1 MSVTIERDTAPPP
14 ETPGRLPLA
23 PAELAGAVGAAC
35 QRIAPLW
42 PLKNFVAVNPFLGFT
57 GNTFHATVA
66 TLHRVAR
73 VGALMPRRF
82 YLEAIRTGAI
92 EDQDLATALSRAP
105 RDWKLPATVEALK
118 SVVDRG
124 KPSAMK
130 HAAHVATV
138 AEVLNELAEGDRQAA
153 RTQFMVDEIS
163 RWCAQYFDLGQSVWR
178 MPSRGLRPFA
188 AWRSYVR
195 NDLNPEVMG
204 IRGFRRIVAE
214 LPAEPVAAIAAVVE
228 RQGVPDRAV
237 QDYLH
242 QALLDI
248 SGWAAYARYLKWKA
262 EMIGGTDDTIEEL
275 LAIRVVWGYTL
286 FAQRND
292 DKFRRAWRD
301 AMAQAALPP
310 QDEKLGDDPD
320 LCTDMVLQ
328 EAYEAAFQ
336 RKLLAKLAR
345 GPAPAPQRRPAIQA
359 AFCID
364 VRSEVYRR
372 AFESLSE
379 EVQTVGFAGFF
390 GFPIK
395 FLRIGEAHGRN
406 HCPVLLNPAFI
417 VREAVA
423 DASLDEETEIMG
435 LRLLRRRVMK
445 AWKSF
450 KLMAV
455 SSFIF
460 VESAGLWYGV
470 KLLSDSLGL
479 TRTVHDPNVDGM
491 DESVIG
497 RLGPSIEPREVSGR
511 MTGFDAKQRIDMA
524 EAVLRAM
531 SMTGPFARLVLLTG
545 HGSTTVNNP
554 HAAGLDCG
562 ACGGYT
568 GEANA
573 RVASQILNLPDVRT
587 GLRARGIDIPDDTWF
602 LGCLH
607 DTCTDEI
614 RIFDARHVPADHAED
629 LEQLQRMLARA
640 SSLTRLERSLLLG
653 VERGG
658 DIDAEVKYR
667 SRDWA
672 QVRPEW
678 ALAGNG
684 AFIAAPR
691 RRTRGIDLDGRAFL
705 HDYDWRQDSGFATLE
720 LIMTAPMVVANW
732 INLQYYG
739 STVNNEA
746 FGCGNKVLHNVTAT
760 IGVLEGNAGDLRV
773 GLPLQS
779 LHDGSRFIHEPVRLN
794 VVIEAPREAI
804 DDIVRQHEMVRQL
817 LDNGWLFLWAM
828 EEGRVSHRYGKGLS
842 WEAIQAAPSPTLR

>member
-1 MSVTIERDTAPPP
+1 MSITVEREAS
-14 ETPGRLPLA
+14 LPQSGSLA
-23 PAELAGAVGAAC
+23 LGPAELAEAVRAAC
-35 QRIAPLW
+35 TRIAPLW

-57 GNTFHATVA
+57 DKTFHATVA

-82 YLEAIRTGAI
+82 YLEAIRAGAI
-92 EDQDLATALSRAP
+92 EDRDMATALAQAP
-105 RDWKLPATVEALK
+105 KDWKLPASVEALR
-118 SVVDRG
+118 SIADRNG
-124 KPSAMK
+124 LSAMK
-130 HAAHVATV
+130 HPAHVATV
-138 AEVLNELAEGDRQAA
+138 VEVLNDLADGDRQVA

-178 MPSRGLRPFA
+178 MPSRGLKPFA

-195 NDLNPEVMG
+195 YDLNPEVMG
-204 IRGFRRIVAE
+204 IAGFRRIVAE
-214 LPAEPVAAIAAVVE
+214 LPADPIAAIGAVIE

-248 SGWAAYARYLKWKA
+248 SGWAAYARYLQWKA
-262 EMIGGTDDTIEEL
+262 EMIGDTDDTIEEL

-286 FAQRND
+286 FAQRTD
-292 DKFRRAWRD
+292 DKFRNAWRE
-301 AMAQAALPP
+301 AMAHAALPP

-320 LCTDMVLQ
+320 LCVDMVLQ

-336 RKLLAKLAR
+336 RKLLAKLA
-345 GPAPAPQRRPAIQA
+345 GEPQKLSSDRPLAQA

-372 AFESLSE
+372 AFESLSDRI
-379 EVQTVGFAGFF
+379 QTFGFAGFF

-417 VREAVA
+417 VCEAVE
-423 DASLDEETEIMG
+423 DATQDEETEIMG

-450 KLMAV
+450 KVMAV

-460 VESAGLWYGV
+460 VESVGLLYGL

-491 DESVIG
+491 SESVID
-497 RLGPSIEPREVSGR
+497 RLGPRIEPREINGR
-511 MTGFDAKQRIDMA
+511 ATGFDKTQRLDMA

-531 SMTGPFARLVLLTG
+531 SMTGPFARLVMLVG

-573 RVASQILNLPDVRT
+573 RTAALILNDPGVRAGLPS
-587 GLRARGIDIPDDTWF
+587 RGITIPDDTWF

-607 DTCTDEI
+607 DTCTDDI
-614 RIFDARHVPADHAED
+614 RIFGEKDVPASHAAD
-629 LEQLQRMLARA
+629 LDQLKAWIARA
-640 SSLTRLERSLLLG
+640 SSLTRLERSSLLG
-653 VERGG
+653 ISKSGNVDE
-658 DIDAEVKYR
+658 AVKYR

-684 AFIAAPR
+684 AFIVAPR
-691 RRTRGIDLDGRAFL
+691 ERTRGIDLGGRAFL
-705 HDYDWRQDSGFATLE
+705 HEYDWQRDPGFKTLE
-720 LIMTAPMVVANW
+720 LIMTAPMVVGNW

-739 STVNNEA
+739 STVNNAA
-746 FGCGNKVLHNVTAT
+746 FGCGNKVLHNVSGT

-779 LHDGSRFIHEPVRLN
+779 LHDGKRFIHEPVRLN
-794 VVIEAPREAI
+794 VIIEAPRDAMN
-804 DDIVRQHEMVRQL
+804 DIIARHDTVRKL
-817 LDNGWLFLWAM
+817 LDNGWLHLWAM
-828 EEGRVSHRYGKGLS
+828 GETGKVSHRYQKALT
-842 WEAIQAAPSPTLR
+842 WAAV

>member
-1 MSVTIERDTAPPP
+1 MSLVIERDAEAAPAA
-14 ETPGRLPLA
+14 LPLDRA
-23 PAELAGAVGAAC
+23 ALAEKVSAAC
-35 QRIAPLW
+35 LRIAPLW

-57 GNTFHATVA
+57 AQSFHATVA

-73 VGALMPRRF
+73 TRALMPRRF
-82 YLEAIRTGAI
+82 YLDAIASGAI
-92 EDQDLATALSRAP
+92 EDADLARALAAAP
-105 RDWKLPATVEALK
+105 RDWQLPPTVEALK
-118 SVVDRG
+118 SVPDRNG
-124 KPSAMK
+124 APGLK
-130 HAAHVATV
+130 HPAHVPTV
-138 AEVLNELAEGDRQAA
+138 AEILTELADGDRLVA

-163 RWCAQYFDLGQSVWR
+163 KWCAAYFDDGQSVWR
-178 MPSRGLRPFA
+178 MPSRSMRPFA
-188 AWRSYVR
+188 AWREYVR
-195 NDLNPEVMG
+195 HDLNPEVMG
-204 IRGFRRIVAE
+204 IAGFRRLVAE
-214 LPAEPVAAIAAVVE
+214 LPSDPILAIGAVIE
-228 RQGVPDRAV
+228 RQGVPERAV

-262 EMIGGTDDTIEEL
+262 EMGGGADDTIEEL

-286 FAQRND
+286 FMQRTD
-292 DKFRRAWRD
+292 DRFRRAWLE
-301 AMAQAALPP
+301 AMAHAALPP
-310 QDEKLGDDPD
+310 LDDKLGDDPD

-328 EAYEAAFQ
+328 EAFEAAVQ
-336 RKLLAKLAR
+336 RKLLARLAR
-345 GPAPAPQRRPAIQA
+345 GPVATSPRRPSVQA

-364 VRSEVYRR
+364 VRSEIYRR
-372 AFESLSE
+372 ALESLSDDI
-379 EVQTVGFAGFF
+379 QTVGFAGFF

-417 VREAVA
+417 IREAVA
-423 DASLDEETEIMG
+423 EASPDEETEIMG

-491 DESVIG
+491 DENVIA
-497 RLGPSIEPREVSGR
+497 RLGPAIEPREVSGR
-511 MTGFDAKQRIDMA
+511 MTGLDAKQRIDQA

-531 SMTGPFARLVLLTG
+531 SMTGPFARLVMLTG

-554 HAAGLDCG
+554 HGSGLDCG

-573 RVASQILNLPDVRT
+573 RVAATILNMPEVRA

-607 DTCTDEI
+607 DTCTDDI
-614 RIFDARHVPADHAED
+614 RIFDTDHIPPSHAED
-629 LEQLQRMLARA
+629 CRRLRGLLARA
-640 SSLTRLERSLLLG
+640 SSLTRLERAALLG
-653 VERGG
+653 IAPGG
-658 DIDAEVKYR
+658 DVDAQVRYR

-678 ALAGNG
+678 ALAGNA

-691 RRTRGIDLDGRAFL
+691 SRTRGIDLGGRAFL
-705 HDYDWRQDSGFATLE
+705 HDYDWREDSGFSTLE

-746 FGCGNKVLHNVTAT
+746 FGCGNKVLHNVAGS

-773 GLPLQS
+773 GLPFQS
-779 LHDGSRFIHEPVRLN
+779 LHDGARFIHEPVRLN
-794 VVIEAPREAI
+794 VIVEAPTAAMDEVIRK
-804 DDIVRQHEMVRQL
+804 HEMVRQL
-817 LDNGWLFLWAM
+817 LDNGWLHLWAM
-828 EEGRVSHRYGKGLS
+828 DETGKVAKKYQKGLVWAES
-842 WEAIQAAPSPTLR
+842 ADKAP